1 MKSLPAELRMVFLS
15 IGLIFFFNMQG
26 WGADWKG
33 FAETDNASFYY
44 DADTVTRPSKG
55 VIRVWEKRVYKP
67 KAINDMVEK
76 HGATVW
82 ILHHSLILS
91 EVHCAEKKRRLMSID
106 YYSKDGGFLSSRS
119 ISENDWTFM
128 VPESIGESIYKVLC
142 K

>member
-1 MKSLPAELRMVFLS
+1 MP
-15 IGLIFFFNMQG
+15 IFVKILCNYQ
-26 WGADWKG
+26 
-33 FAETDNASFYY
+33 
-44 DADTVTRPSKG
+44 
-55 VIRVWEKRVYKP
+55 VYKP

-76 HGATVW
+76 HGATFW